1 MFVEILIPLVFFATV
16 FGVLYT
22 FLVTRNKERLAMIEK
37 GAEPQI
43 FTQRRTRVGIK
54 LGLLS
59 MGIAIG
65 VLMGQMIVHL
75 TSMDEEPAIFS
86 MVFLWAGAG
95 LVLEHYL
102 AKKEENKGV

>member
-1 MFVEILIPLVFFATV
+1 MFVEILIPFIFFATV

-22 FLVTRNKERLAMIEK
+22 FLITRNKERLAMIEK
-37 GAEPQI
+37 GADPSI
-43 FTQRRTRVGIK
+43 FAQRRTRIGLK
-54 LGLLS
+54 LGLLA

-75 TSMDEEPAIFS
+75 TSMEKEPATFS

-95 LVLEHYL
+95 LVLEHFL

>member
-1 MFVEILIPLVFFATV
+1 MFVEILIPFVFFATV

-22 FLVTRNKERLAMIEK
+22 FLITRNKERLAMIEK
-37 GAEPQI
+37 GADPSI
-43 FTQRRTRVGIK
+43 FAQRRTRIGLK
-54 LGLLS
+54 LGLLA

-75 TSMDEEPAIFS
+75 TSMEKEPATFS

-95 LVLEHYL
+95 LVLEHFL